1 MATDYLKQSYYF
13 FRSNFSNLLSIQ
25 LPFIA
30 VLMLVQH
37 TVIGTIEEG
46 ANLQNDLFL
55 LTAMD
60 LLFVPIYLG
69 ATIFY
74 MQSIVDS
81 RAITTLQAWGW
92 GLQNWGRLFFTRL
105 IAALAISVALLPGFL
120 IAVGLG
126 IANSPLG
133 GILLV
138 LPGLYLAVR
147 LNFASLVCLLERK
160 SPIEAMKLSWAGTAD
175 LFWTLAK
182 GLAIIYG
189 LLFVGELLL
198 APLVEGN
205 AILGFV
211 GSAALDFLNVFGA
224 IYTFRI
230 YRAWRDREPIDE

>member
-92 GLQNWGRLFFTRL
+92 GLQNWGRLFFTFL
-105 IAALAISVALLPGFL
+105 LSALAISM
-120 IAVGLG
+120 GLM
-126 IANSPLG
+126 
-133 GILLV
+133 LLV
-138 LPGLYLAVR
+138 VPGLYIAVR
-147 LNFASLVCLLERK
+147 LGLANQVCLLERK

-182 GLAIIYG
+182 GLTIIYG

-198 APLVEGN
+198 APVVQGN
-205 AILGFV
+205 AILGFA

>member
-13 FRSNFSNLLSIQ
+13 FRSNLSSLLSIQ

-30 VLMLVQH
+30 ILM
-37 TVIGTIEEG
+37 VIQQSVVGGLEES
-46 ANLQNDLFL
+46 ANLQHDLFL

-74 MQSIVDS
+74 MQSIVDGS
-81 RAITTLQAWGW
+81 RISTVQSWAW
-92 GLQNWGRLFFTRL
+92 GLQNWGRLFFTFL
-105 IAALAISVALLPGFL
+105 LSAIVISM
-120 IAVGLG
+120 GLM
-126 IANSPLG
+126 
-133 GILLV
+133 LLV
-138 LPGLYLAVR
+138 LPGLYIAVR
-147 LNFASLVCLLERK
+147 LGLANQVCLLERK
-160 SPIEAMKLSWAGTAD
+160 SPIEAMKISWGATSD

-189 LLFVGELLL
+189 LLFVGELVL

-205 AILGFV
+205 LILRFI
-211 GSAALDFLNVFGA
+211 GSALIDFLNVFGA

-230 YRAWRDREPIDE
+230 YRAWRDKEPSALD

>member
-1 MATDYLKQSYYF
+1 MAIDYLKQSYYF

-25 LPFIA
+25 LPFILI
-30 VLMLVQH
+30 LMLVQH
-37 TVIGTIEEG
+37 TVVGGVG
-46 ANLQNDLFL
+46 AGSNLQNDLFL

-81 RAITTLQAWGW
+81 RPIRTVQAWAW
-92 GLQNWGRLFFTRL
+92 GLQNWGRLFFTFL
-105 IAALAISVALLPGFL
+105 LSALAISLGLMLL
-120 IAVGLG
+120 I
-126 IANSPLG
+126 
-133 GILLV
+133 
-138 LPGLYLAVR
+138 LPGLYIAVR
-147 LNFASLVCLLERK
+147 LGLANQVCLLERK
-160 SPIEAMKLSWAGTAD
+160 SPVEAMKISWAGTAD

-182 GLAIIYG
+182 GLAMIYG

-198 APLVEGN
+198 APIVEGN
-205 AILGFV
+205 EILGFI

-230 YRAWRDREPIDE
+230 YRAWRDREPIERD

>member
-55 LTAMD
+55 LTTMD

-92 GLQNWGRLFFTRL
+92 GLQNWGRLFFTFL
-105 IAALAISVALLPGFL
+105 LSALAISM
-120 IAVGLG
+120 GLM
-126 IANSPLG
+126 
-133 GILLV
+133 LLV
-138 LPGLYLAVR
+138 VPGLYIAVR
-147 LNFASLVCLLERK
+147 LGLANQVCLLERK

-175 LFWTLAK
+175 IFWTLAK

-198 APLVEGN
+198 APVVEGN

>member
-1 MATDYLKQSYYF
+1 MATDYLKQSYFF

-37 TVIGTIEEG
+37 TVIGGIEEG

-81 RAITTLQAWGW
+81 RPISTLQAWAW
-92 GLQNWGRLFFTRL
+92 GLQNWGRLFFTFL
-105 IAALAISVALLPGFL
+105 LSALAISV
-120 IAVGLG
+120 GLM
-126 IANSPLG
+126 
-133 GILLV
+133 LLV
-138 LPGLYLAVR
+138 LPGLYIAVR
-147 LNFASLVCLLERK
+147 LGLANQVCLLERK
-160 SPIEAMKLSWAGTAD
+160 SPIEAIKMSWAGTAD

-189 LLFVGELLL
+189 LLFIGELLV
-198 APLVEGN
+198 APIVEGN
-205 AILGFV
+205 AVLGFV
-211 GSAALDFLNVFGA
+211 GSAILDFLNVFGA
-224 IYTFRI
+224 IFTFRI
-230 YRAWRDREPIDE
+230 YRAWRDREPIERD

>member
-1 MATDYLKQSYYF
+1 MATDYLKQSYFF

-37 TVIGTIEEG
+37 TVIGGIEEG

-81 RAITTLQAWGW
+81 RPISTPQAWAW
-92 GLQNWGRLFFTRL
+92 GLQNWGRLFFTFL
-105 IAALAISVALLPGFL
+105 LSALAISV
-120 IAVGLG
+120 GLM
-126 IANSPLG
+126 
-133 GILLV
+133 LLV
-138 LPGLYLAVR
+138 LPGLYIAVR
-147 LNFASLVCLLERK
+147 LGLANQVCLLERK
-160 SPIEAMKLSWAGTAD
+160 SPIEAMKMSWAGTAD

-189 LLFVGELLL
+189 LLFIGELLV
-198 APLVEGN
+198 APIVEGN
-205 AILGFV
+205 AVLGFV
-211 GSAALDFLNVFGA
+211 GSAILDFLNVFGA
-224 IYTFRI
+224 IFTFRI
-230 YRAWRDREPIDE
+230 YRAWRDREPIERD

>member
-1 MATDYLKQSYYF
+1 MATDYLKQSYFF

-37 TVIGTIEEG
+37 TVIGGIEEG

-81 RAITTLQAWGW
+81 RPISTLQAWAW
-92 GLQNWGRLFFTRL
+92 GLQNWGRLFFTFL
-105 IAALAISVALLPGFL
+105 LSALAISV
-120 IAVGLG
+120 GLM
-126 IANSPLG
+126 
-133 GILLV
+133 LLV
-138 LPGLYLAVR
+138 LPGLYIAVR
-147 LNFASLVCLLERK
+147 LGLANQVCLLERK
-160 SPIEAMKLSWAGTAD
+160 SPIEAMKMSWAGTAD

-189 LLFVGELLL
+189 LLFIGELLV
-198 APLVEGN
+198 APIVEGN
-205 AILGFV
+205 LILGFI
-211 GSAALDFLNVFGA
+211 GSAILDFLNVFGA
-224 IYTFRI
+224 IFTFRI
-230 YRAWRDREPIDE
+230 YRAWRDREPIERD

>member
-1 MATDYLKQSYYF
+1 MATDYLKQSYFF

-37 TVIGTIEEG
+37 TVIGGIEEG

-81 RAITTLQAWGW
+81 RPISTLQAWAW
-92 GLQNWGRLFFTRL
+92 GLQNWGRLFFTFL
-105 IAALAISVALLPGFL
+105 LSALAISV
-120 IAVGLG
+120 GLM
-126 IANSPLG
+126 
-133 GILLV
+133 LLV
-138 LPGLYLAVR
+138 LPGLYIAVR
-147 LNFASLVCLLERK
+147 LGLANQVCLLERK
-160 SPIEAMKLSWAGTAD
+160 SPIEAMKMSWGGTAD

-189 LLFVGELLL
+189 LLFIGELLV
-198 APLVEGN
+198 APIVEGN
-205 AILGFV
+205 AVLGFV
-211 GSAALDFLNVFGA
+211 GSAILDFLNVFGA
-224 IYTFRI
+224 IFTFRI
-230 YRAWRDREPIDE
+230 YRAWRDREPIERD

>member
-1 MATDYLKQSYYF
+1 MATDYLKQSYFF

-37 TVIGTIEEG
+37 TVIGGIEEG

-81 RAITTLQAWGW
+81 RPISTLQAWAW
-92 GLQNWGRLFFTRL
+92 GLQNWGRLFFTFL
-105 IAALAISVALLPGFL
+105 LSALAISV
-120 IAVGLG
+120 GLM
-126 IANSPLG
+126 
-133 GILLV
+133 LLV
-138 LPGLYLAVR
+138 LPGLYIAVR
-147 LNFASLVCLLERK
+147 LGLANQVCLLERK
-160 SPIEAMKLSWAGTAD
+160 SPIEAMKMSWAGTAD

-189 LLFVGELLL
+189 LLFVGELLV
-198 APLVEGN
+198 APIVEGN
-205 AILGFV
+205 LILGFV
-211 GSAALDFLNVFGA
+211 GSAILDFLNVFGA
-224 IYTFRI
+224 IFTFRI
-230 YRAWRDREPIDE
+230 YRAWRDREPIERD

>member
-1 MATDYLKQSYYF
+1 MATDYLKQSYFF

-30 VLMLVQH
+30 VLMLIQH
-37 TVIGTIEEG
+37 TVIGGIEEG

-81 RAITTLQAWGW
+81 QPISTLQAWAW
-92 GLQNWGRLFFTRL
+92 GLQNWGRLFFTFL
-105 IAALAISVALLPGFL
+105 LSALAISV
-120 IAVGLG
+120 GLM
-126 IANSPLG
+126 
-133 GILLV
+133 LLV
-138 LPGLYLAVR
+138 LPGLYIAVR
-147 LNFASLVCLLERK
+147 LGLANQVCLLERK
-160 SPIEAMKLSWAGTAD
+160 SPLEAMKMSWAGTAD

-189 LLFVGELLL
+189 LLFIGELLV
-198 APLVEGN
+198 APIVEGN
-205 AILGFV
+205 MILGFV
-211 GSAALDFLNVFGA
+211 GSAILDFLNVFGA
-224 IYTFRI
+224 IFTFRI

>member
-1 MATDYLKQSYYF
+1 MATDYLKQSYFF

-30 VLMLVQH
+30 VLMLIQH
-37 TVIGTIEEG
+37 TVIGGIEDG

-81 RAITTLQAWGW
+81 QPISTLQAWAW
-92 GLQNWGRLFFTRL
+92 GLQNWGRLFFTFL
-105 IAALAISVALLPGFL
+105 LSALAISM
-120 IAVGLG
+120 GLM
-126 IANSPLG
+126 
-133 GILLV
+133 LLV
-138 LPGLYLAVR
+138 LPGLYIAVR
-147 LNFASLVCLLERK
+147 LGLANQVCLLERK
-160 SPIEAMKLSWAGTAD
+160 SPLEAMKMSWAGTAD

-189 LLFVGELLL
+189 LLFIGELLV
-198 APLVEGN
+198 APIVEGN
-205 AILGFV
+205 MILGFV
-211 GSAALDFLNVFGA
+211 GSAILDFLNVFGA
-224 IYTFRI
+224 IFTFRI

>member
-81 RAITTLQAWGW
+81 RTISTLQAWGW
-92 GLQNWGRLFFTRL
+92 GLQNWGRLFFTFL
-105 IAALAISVALLPGFL
+105 LSALAISM
-120 IAVGLG
+120 GLM
-126 IANSPLG
+126 
-133 GILLV
+133 LLV
-138 LPGLYLAVR
+138 VPGLYIAVR
-147 LNFASLVCLLERK
+147 LGLANQVCLLERK

-198 APLVEGN
+198 APVVEGN

>member
-1 MATDYLKQSYYF
+1 MATDYLKQSYFF

-37 TVIGTIEEG
+37 TVIGGIEEG

-81 RAITTLQAWGW
+81 RPISTLQAWAW
-92 GLQNWGRLFFTRL
+92 GLQNWGRLFFTFL
-105 IAALAISVALLPGFL
+105 LSALAISV
-120 IAVGLG
+120 GLM
-126 IANSPLG
+126 
-133 GILLV
+133 LLV
-138 LPGLYLAVR
+138 LPGLYIAVR
-147 LNFASLVCLLERK
+147 LGLANQVCLLERK
-160 SPIEAMKLSWAGTAD
+160 SPIEAMKMSWAGTAD

-189 LLFVGELLL
+189 LLFIGELLV
-198 APLVEGN
+198 APIVEGN
-205 AILGFV
+205 AVLGFV
-211 GSAALDFLNVFGA
+211 GSAILDFLNVFGA
-224 IYTFRI
+224 IFTFRI
-230 YRAWRDREPIDE
+230 YRAWRDREPIERD

>member
-1 MATDYLKQSYYF
+1 MATDYLKQSYFF

-37 TVIGTIEEG
+37 TVIGGIEEG

-81 RAITTLQAWGW
+81 RPISTLQAWAW
-92 GLQNWGRLFFTRL
+92 GLQNWGRLFFTFL
-105 IAALAISVALLPGFL
+105 LSALAISV
-120 IAVGLG
+120 GLM
-126 IANSPLG
+126 
-133 GILLV
+133 LLV
-138 LPGLYLAVR
+138 LPGLYIAVR
-147 LNFASLVCLLERK
+147 LGLANQVCLLERK
-160 SPIEAMKLSWAGTAD
+160 SPIEAMKMSWAGTAD

-189 LLFVGELLL
+189 LLFIGELLV
-198 APLVEGN
+198 APIVEGN
-205 AILGFV
+205 AVFGFV
-211 GSAALDFLNVFGA
+211 GSAILDFLNVFGA
-224 IYTFRI
+224 IFTFRI
-230 YRAWRDREPIDE
+230 YRAWRDREPIERD

>member
-1 MATDYLKQSYYF
+1 MATDYLKQSYFF

-25 LPFIA
+25 MPFIA

-37 TVIGTIEEG
+37 TVIGGIEEG

-81 RAITTLQAWGW
+81 HPISTLQAWAW
-92 GLQNWGRLFFTRL
+92 GLQNWGRLFFTFL
-105 IAALAISVALLPGFL
+105 LSALAISV
-120 IAVGLG
+120 GLM
-126 IANSPLG
+126 
-133 GILLV
+133 LLV
-138 LPGLYLAVR
+138 LPGLYIAVR
-147 LNFASLVCLLERK
+147 LGLANQVCLLERK
-160 SPIEAMKLSWAGTAD
+160 SPIEAMKMSWAGTAD

-189 LLFVGELLL
+189 LLFIGELLV
-198 APLVEGN
+198 APIVEGN
-205 AILGFV
+205 LILGFV
-211 GSAALDFLNVFGA
+211 GSAILDFLNVFGA
-224 IYTFRI
+224 IFTFRI
-230 YRAWRDREPIDE
+230 YRAWRDREPIERD

>member
-46 ANLQNDLFL
+46 TNLQNDLFL

-92 GLQNWGRLFFTRL
+92 GLQNWGRLFFTFL
-105 IAALAISVALLPGFL
+105 LSALAISM
-120 IAVGLG
+120 GLM
-126 IANSPLG
+126 
-133 GILLV
+133 LLV
-138 LPGLYLAVR
+138 VPGLYIAVR
-147 LNFASLVCLLERK
+147 LGLANQVCLLERK

-198 APLVEGN
+198 APVVEGN

-230 YRAWRDREPIDE
+230 YRAWRDREPIEE

>member
-1 MATDYLKQSYYF
+1 MATDYLKQCYFF

-37 TVIGTIEEG
+37 TVIGGIEEG

-81 RAITTLQAWGW
+81 RPISTLQAWAW
-92 GLQNWGRLFFTRL
+92 GLQNWGRLFFTFL
-105 IAALAISVALLPGFL
+105 LSALAISV
-120 IAVGLG
+120 GLM
-126 IANSPLG
+126 
-133 GILLV
+133 LLV
-138 LPGLYLAVR
+138 LPGLYIAVR
-147 LNFASLVCLLERK
+147 LGLANQVCLLERK
-160 SPIEAMKLSWAGTAD
+160 SPIEAMKMSWAGTAD

-189 LLFVGELLL
+189 LLFIGELLV
-198 APLVEGN
+198 APIVEGN
-205 AILGFV
+205 AVLGFV
-211 GSAALDFLNVFGA
+211 GSAILDFLNVFGA
-224 IYTFRI
+224 IFTFRI
-230 YRAWRDREPIDE
+230 YRAWRDREPIERD

>member
-1 MATDYLKQSYYF
+1 MATDYLKQSYFF

-37 TVIGTIEEG
+37 TVIGGIEEG

-81 RAITTLQAWGW
+81 RPISTLQAWAW
-92 GLQNWGRLFFTRL
+92 GLQNWGRLFFTFL
-105 IAALAISVALLPGFL
+105 LSALAISV
-120 IAVGLG
+120 GLM
-126 IANSPLG
+126 
-133 GILLV
+133 LLV
-138 LPGLYLAVR
+138 LPGLYIAVR
-147 LNFASLVCLLERK
+147 LGLANQVCLLERK
-160 SPIEAMKLSWAGTAD
+160 SPIEAMKMSWAGTAD

-189 LLFVGELLL
+189 LLFIGELLV
-198 APLVEGN
+198 APIVEGN
-205 AILGFV
+205 VILGFI
-211 GSAALDFLNVFGA
+211 GSAILDFLNVFGA
-224 IYTFRI
+224 IFTFRI
-230 YRAWRDREPIDE
+230 YRAWRDREPIERD

>member
-1 MATDYLKQSYYF
+1 MATDYLKQSYFF
-13 FRSNFSNLLSIQ
+13 FRSNFSNLISIQ

-30 VLMLVQH
+30 VLMLIQH
-37 TVIGTIEEG
+37 TVIGGIEEG

-81 RAITTLQAWGW
+81 RPISTLQAWAW
-92 GLQNWGRLFFTRL
+92 GLQNWGRLFFTFL
-105 IAALAISVALLPGFL
+105 LSALAISV
-120 IAVGLG
+120 GLM
-126 IANSPLG
+126 
-133 GILLV
+133 LLV
-138 LPGLYLAVR
+138 LPGLYIAVR
-147 LNFASLVCLLERK
+147 LGLANQVCLLERK
-160 SPIEAMKLSWAGTAD
+160 SPIEAMKMSWAGTAD

-189 LLFVGELLL
+189 LLFISELLV
-198 APLVEGN
+198 APIVEGN
-205 AILGFV
+205 LILGFV
-211 GSAALDFLNVFGA
+211 GSAILDFLNVFGA
-224 IYTFRI
+224 IFTFRI